1 MAAPARQTTIRCPEC
16 GVEVVEAMPTD
27 ACVYFWECRSCGVVV
42 KPRPGDCCVFCSYGS
57 DPCPPKL
64 RA

>member
-27 ACVYFWECRSCGVVV
+27 ACVYFWECRSCGV
-42 KPRPGDCCVFCSYGS
+42 
-57 DPCPPKL
+57 
-64 RA
+64 